1 MISRTTGRNSWPGNV
16 PPHLTSTTTIPP
28 QQRRILGPSLIT
40 VINWLRW
47 GRGGGLFE
55 EVFESLVLYKLSIA
69 YTDPHTQF
77 ATQSLVN
84 CRGCTTV
91 CVCQKK
97 NLYCLNWG
105 KGSIFYNLFRCVRS
119 IVEPLTAYGAV

>member
-1 MISRTTGRNSWPGNV
+1 MGEG
-16 PPHLTSTTTIPP
+16 
-28 QQRRILGPSLIT
+28 
-40 VINWLRW
+40 
-47 GRGGGLFE
+47 GGGLFE

-97 NLYCLNWG
+97 IYIASTG
-105 KGSIFYNLFRCVRS
+105 VKVPFSIIFFV
-119 IVEPLTAYGAV
+119 V